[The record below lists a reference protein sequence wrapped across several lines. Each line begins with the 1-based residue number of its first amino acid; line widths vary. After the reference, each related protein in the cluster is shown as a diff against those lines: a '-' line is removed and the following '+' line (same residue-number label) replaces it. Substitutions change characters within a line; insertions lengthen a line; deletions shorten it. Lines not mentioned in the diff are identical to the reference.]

1 MHLHVGKVSMWSS
14 PDSMLNR
21 SWLTGGREYRRE
33 GVYLKSCSVR
43 SLWPLNLDWSLMV
56 FEKRLKCITWN
67 PLFQVGTQVTV
78 LLKTRQIPVLKKI
91 SHLYDLEVVKILC
104 SRGKTFTQFLL
115 CADVFVLVKSWT
127 QKHLSSQQQWRGS
140 HSLIHMRLPCLL
152 WKAVCRSRK
161 WPPAGKLEL
170 IAF

>member
-1 MHLHVGKVSMWSS
+1 
-14 PDSMLNR
+14 
-21 SWLTGGREYRRE
+21 
-33 GVYLKSCSVR
+33 
-43 SLWPLNLDWSLMV
+43 MV

-115 CADVFVLVKSWT
+115 CADVFVLVKS
-127 QKHLSSQQQWRGS
+127 
-140 HSLIHMRLPCLL
+140 
-152 WKAVCRSRK
+152 
-161 WPPAGKLEL
+161 
-170 IAF
+170 